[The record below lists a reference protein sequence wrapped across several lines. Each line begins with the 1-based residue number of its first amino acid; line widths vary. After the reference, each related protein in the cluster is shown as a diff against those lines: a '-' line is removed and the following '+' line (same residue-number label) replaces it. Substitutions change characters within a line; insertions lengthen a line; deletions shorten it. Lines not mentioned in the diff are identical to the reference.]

1 MSTTTILINIS
12 EGDFESLLKKCIR
25 EVLKEMNVSNQEEWP
40 EVLDAEQAAKFLKL
54 EINTLYE
61 KTCKRL
67 VPFYKKGKKL
77 YFYLSELK
85 DYLTSGRIKTAKEIE
100 GEAVTRNLNKR

>member
-1 MSTTTILINIS
+1 MSTTILINLP
-12 EGDFESLLKKCIR
+12 EGDLESLLKKCIR
-25 EVLKEMNVSNQEEWP
+25 EVLKEMNPNANSEWP
-40 EVLDAEQAAKFLKL
+40 EVLNAEEAAKFLKL

-67 VPFYKKGKKL
+67 VPYYKKGKKL

-85 DYLTSGRIKTAKEIE
+85 EYLTSGRIKTAKEIE
-100 GEAVTRNLNKR
+100 GEAITRNLTRK